1 MNFPREAWPFVLPFA
16 LLAGVLG
23 ALGRRVAAAATA
35 VLGLGVLLFF
45 RDPER
50 RFGGDPDVLVAAAD
64 GVVTRIDEI
73 EAPSVG
79 PGRYRRV
86 VTFLNVF
93 DVHIQ
98 RVPTDG
104 DIVSTELTR
113 GPKLAAFAVEADK
126 NEAQET
132 VIRRRRGGDTIAV
145 RQLVGLVARRIVCWL
160 APGERVV
167 RGQHLGLIKFG
178 SRVDLIV
185 PFDYEILVAKG
196 QRVRGGETPM
206 ARAPQRVE

>member
-1 MNFPREAWPFVLPFA
+1 MRFARDAWPFVIPFVFLSA
-16 LLAGVLG
+16 VLAAVGRRLGAALAGVLG
-23 ALGRRVAAAATA
+23 IAT
-35 VLGLGVLLFF
+35 LLFF

-50 RFGGDPDVLVAAAD
+50 RAGGGPDLLVAPAD
-64 GVVTRIDEI
+64 GLITRIDEV

-86 VTFLNVF
+86 VTFLSVF

-104 DIVSTELTR
+104 EVVSSVLTR
-113 GPKLAAFAVEADK
+113 GPKLAAFAKEADK
-126 NEAQET
+126 NEAHEV
-132 VIRRRRGGDTIAV
+132 VIERHHDGDRIAV
-145 RQLVGLVARRIVCWL
+145 RQLVGLIARRIVCWL
-160 APGERVV
+160 DRGERVI

-185 PFDYEILVAKG
+185 PLDYEILVAKG
-196 QRVRGGETPM
+196 DRVRGGETPM
-206 ARAPQRVE
+206 ARARPAR